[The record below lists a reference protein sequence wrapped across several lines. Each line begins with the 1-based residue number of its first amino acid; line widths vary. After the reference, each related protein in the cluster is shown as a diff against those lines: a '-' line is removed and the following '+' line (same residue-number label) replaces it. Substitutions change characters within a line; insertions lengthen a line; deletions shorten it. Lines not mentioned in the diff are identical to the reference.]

1 MIVIRFLET
10 GFEMY
15 RYRSYRDVVK
25 WQDWLEPNHDYRQVA
40 ASEHPTEFFAVAPKR
55 RV

>member
-25 WQDWLEPNHDYRQVA
+25 WQDWLEPNHACR
-40 ASEHPTEFFAVAPKR
+40 EEMFPTHPTEFFATAPKR
-55 RV
+55 HI